1 MKKTIL
7 VLIGISRVIVMQ
19 AQQKEDSTKIQ
30 NWNYHYQ
37 LTAIKQGHLAFRAAY
52 SGENSLINTSEKAL
66 LSVTSTLYLGRRLW
80 KGAIIYLDGEIAGG
94 SGISSTKGVAGF
106 PNGETFRI
114 GDPSPTL
121 YIARGFIMQDIALKN
136 SRYENNEP
144 GSNSLAGK
152 RPSSRIT
159 ISAGK
164 FAISDF
170 YDNNK
175 YAHDPRV
182 QFLNWSLMS
191 NAAWDY
197 PANTRGY
204 TSGIVVEIIKPGWA
218 IRLSGVVVPKMA
230 NGPKMD
236 WKINKAHSE
245 TLEFEKSW
253 SINQLPGTVRLLG
266 FHSLSQAPTYKHT
279 LTEVKM
285 GDSSSLD
292 VYTGDREWKKYGGL
306 KYGFGLN
313 AEQDFTNDIGMFF
326 RSSWNDGRTATWSYT
341 EIDRSS
347 SIGVNIKGKQW
358 KRADDNIGIAGVIN
372 GISPD
377 HQAFLKAGLYGF
389 IIGDGNL
396 NYGKEGIFEFYY
408 CAQLANSLWAT
419 IDYQFINN
427 PAYNKDRGP
436 VNVFAVRAHIEF

>member
-1 MKKTIL
+1 MKKMLLLFLCVSIT
-7 VLIGISRVIVMQ
+7 LIVR
-19 AQQKEDSTKIQ
+19 AQQKEDSAKPE
-30 NWNYHYQ
+30 NWSYHFQ
-37 LTAIKQGHLAFRAAY
+37 ITAIKQGHPKFKALY
-52 SGENSLINTSEKAL
+52 SGQNSLINKGEKAL
-66 LSVTSTLYLGRRLW
+66 LSVTSTLYAGRRLW
-80 KGAIIYLDGEIAGG
+80 KGAAIYIDGEIAGG

-121 YIARGFIMQDIALKN
+121 YIARGFITQDISL
-136 SRYENNEP
+136 NNTGYQKDASEA
-144 GSNSLAGK
+144 NQLAGS
-152 RPSSRIT
+152 RPASRIT

-204 TSGIVVEIIKPGWA
+204 TSGIVLELIKPGWA
-218 IRLSGVVVPKMA
+218 IRLSSVVVPKMA

-236 WKINKAHSE
+236 WKIDKAHSE
-245 TLEFEKSW
+245 TFEIEKSW
-253 SINQLPGTVRLLG
+253 KMNQLPGTLRLLG
-266 FHSLSQAPTYKHT
+266 FHSLSQAPAYKQT
-279 LTEVKM
+279 LTGVKI

-306 KYGFGLN
+306 KYGFGIN
-313 AEQDFTNDIGMFF
+313 AEQDLTKEAGMFI
-326 RSSWNDGRTATWSYT
+326 RASWNDGKTATWAYT
-341 EIDRSS
+341 EIDRSAS
-347 SIGVNIKGKQW
+347 LGINIKGSSW
-358 KRADDNIGIAGVIN
+358 KRADDNIGIAGVI
-372 GISPD
+372 SPG
-377 HQAFLKAGLYGF
+377 HQAFLQAGLYGF
-389 IIGDGNL
+389 IIGDGTL
-396 NYGKEGIFEFYY
+396 NYGKEEIIEFYY
-408 CAQLANSLWAT
+408 RAQLANSLWAT
-419 IDYQFINN
+419 FDYQFINN

-436 VNVFAVRAHIEF
+436 VSVFAVRAHLEF

>member
-1 MKKTIL
+1 MRKTF
-7 VLIGISRVIVMQ
+7 VLALAIFYGMNIH
-19 AQQKEDSTKIQ
+19 AQTPDTSSGES
-30 NWNYHYQ
+30 WSYHYQ
-37 LTAIKQGHLAFRAAY
+37 ITAIKQGHPAFKALY
-52 SGENSLINTSEKAL
+52 SGQNSLVNQGEKAL

-80 KGAIIYLDGEIAGG
+80 KGAAIYIDGEIAGG

-121 YIARGFIMQDIALKN
+121 YIARGFFSQDIAL
-136 SRYENNEP
+136 P
-144 GSNSLAGK
+144 GSGTYYEAPDANQLRGY

-204 TSGIVVEIIKPGWA
+204 TSGIVVELVKPSWA
-218 IRLSGVVVPKMA
+218 VRISSVVVPKMA

-245 TLEFEKSW
+245 TFELEKNW
-253 SINQLPGTVRLLG
+253 LLNKLPGTVRILV
-266 FHSLSQAPTYKHT
+266 FHTLSQAPSYRQT
-279 LTEVKM
+279 LDEVKR

-292 VYTGDREWKKYGGL
+292 VYTGDREWKNYGGL
-306 KYGFGLN
+306 KVGFGLN
-313 AEQDFTNDIGMFF
+313 AEQDFTTDIGIFV
-326 RSSWNDGRTATWSYT
+326 RTSWNDGKTATWAYT

-347 SIGVNIKGKQW
+347 SLGVNIKGSSW
-358 KRADDNIGIAGVIN
+358 KRENDNIGIAGVLN

-377 HQAFLKAGLYGF
+377 HRAFLNAGLYGF
-389 IIGDGNL
+389 IIGDGRL
-396 NYGKEGIFEFYY
+396 NYGKEGILEVYY
-408 CAQLANSLWAT
+408 RAQLAKTLWAT

-427 PAYNKDRGP
+427 PAYNRDRGP
-436 VNVFAVRAHIEF
+436 VNVFGVRAHVEF

>member
-1 MKKTIL
+1 MKIAIL
-7 VLIGISRVIVMQ
+7 LFLCISMAIIVR
-19 AQQKEDSTKIQ
+19 AQQKGDSAKTE
-30 NWNYHYQ
+30 NLSYHFQ
-37 LTAIKQGHLAFRAAY
+37 ITAIKQGHPAFRALY
-52 SGENSLINTSEKAL
+52 SGQNSLTNKGEKAL

-80 KGAIIYLDGEIAGG
+80 KGAAFYLDGEIAGG

-121 YIARGFIMQDIALKN
+121 YIARGFITQDILL
-136 SRYENNEP
+136 NNTGYDNDASEA
-144 GSNSLAGK
+144 NQLAGS
-152 RPSSRIT
+152 RPSSRFT

-204 TSGIVVEIIKPGWA
+204 TSGIVLQLIKPDWA
-218 IRLSGVVVPKMA
+218 VRLSGVVVPKMA

-245 TLEFEKSW
+245 TLEFERSW
-253 SINQLPGTVRLLG
+253 LINQLPGTVRLLG
-266 FHSLSQAPTYKHT
+266 FHSLTQAPTYKQT
-279 LTEVKM
+279 IAEVKV
-285 GDSSSLD
+285 GDSSSVD

-306 KYGFGLN
+306 KYGFGIN
-313 AEQDFTNDIGMFF
+313 AEQYLTKDIGMFL
-326 RSSWNDGRTATWSYT
+326 RASWNDGKTATWAYT
-341 EIDRSS
+341 EIDRSYS
-347 SIGVNIKGKQW
+347 MGVNIKGSSW
-358 KRADDNIGIAGVIN
+358 KRAEDNIGIAGVLN

-377 HQAFLKAGLYGF
+377 HQAFLNAGLYGF
-389 IIGDGNL
+389 IIGDGKL
-396 NYGKEGIFEFYY
+396 NYNKEGILELYY
-408 CAQLANSLWAT
+408 RAQLANSLWAT
-419 IDYQFINN
+419 FDYQFINN

-436 VNVFAVRAHIEF
+436 VNVFGVRAHLEF

>member
-1 MKKTIL
+1 MIKTF
-7 VLIGISRVIVMQ
+7 VLALAIFYGSGIHSQTPDTPSR
-19 AQQKEDSTKIQ
+19 E
-30 NWNYHYQ
+30 NWSYHYQ
-37 LTAIKQGHLAFRAAY
+37 ITAIKQGHPAFKALY
-52 SGENSLINTSEKAL
+52 SGENSLVNKGEKAL

-80 KGAIIYLDGEIAGG
+80 KGAAFYLDGEIAGG

-114 GDPSPTL
+114 GDPSATL
-121 YIARGFIMQDIALKN
+121 YIARAFFSQDFAL
-136 SRYENNEP
+136 P
-144 GSNSLAGK
+144 GSATYYEAPDANQLGGN
-152 RPSSRIT
+152 RPLSRIT
-159 ISAGK
+159 VSAGK

-204 TSGIVVEIIKPGWA
+204 TSGIVVELVKPFWA
-218 IRLSGVVVPKMA
+218 VRLSSVVVPKMA

-245 TLEFEKSW
+245 TLEFEKNW
-253 SINQLPGTVRLLG
+253 LLNKLPGTVRVLG
-266 FHSLSQAPTYKHT
+266 FHSLTQAPNYRKT
-279 LTEVKM
+279 LDEVKR

-292 VYTGDREWKKYGGL
+292 VYTGEREWKNYGGL
-306 KYGFGLN
+306 KVGFGLN
-313 AEQDFTNDIGMFF
+313 AEQDFTNTLGVFV
-326 RSSWNDGRTATWSYT
+326 RTSWNDGKTATWAYT

-347 SIGVNIKGKQW
+347 SLGVNIKGSFW
-358 KRADDNIGIAGVIN
+358 KRENDIVGIAGVLN

-377 HQAFLKAGLYGF
+377 HRAFLQAGLYGF
-389 IIGDGNL
+389 IIGDGRL
-396 NYGKEGIFEFYY
+396 NYGKEGILELYY
-408 CAQLANSLWAT
+408 RAQLAKTLWAT

-427 PAYNKDRGP
+427 PAYNRDRGP
-436 VNVFAVRAHIEF
+436 VNVFGVRAHVEF